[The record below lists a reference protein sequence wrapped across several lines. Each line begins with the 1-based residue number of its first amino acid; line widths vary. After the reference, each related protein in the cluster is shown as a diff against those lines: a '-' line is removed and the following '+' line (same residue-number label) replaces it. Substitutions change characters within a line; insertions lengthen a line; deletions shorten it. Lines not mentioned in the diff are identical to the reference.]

1 MPRLA
6 VAERRAALVEA
17 ALRVMGRDGLAAG
30 TTRAVVA
37 EAGMSLASFHYAFA
51 SRDELLAE
59 LVRRVVGREV
69 AAATAA
75 LDPGAGLTGC
85 LRTAAAAYVAHLEA
99 DPGAEQLMLEL
110 TLHAVRDPALRPVA
124 RDQYRAYAAAAAT
137 FLERTAAL
145 TGSAWRGPVAEPARL
160 LVTVVDGATTT
171 WLVDRDTAAT
181 RATLDAVADLL
192 VTRYAVVPAEGIRRP
207 HASGSPPGGL
217 TG

>member
-1 MPRLA
+1 MPRLP
-6 VAERRAALVEA
+6 VAERREALVEA

-59 LVRRVVGREV
+59 LVRRVVGREL
-69 AAATAA
+69 AAATAGM
-75 LDPGAGLTGC
+75 DPAAGLAGC
-85 LRTAAAAYVAHLEA
+85 LRAAAAGYLAHLEA

-124 RDQYRAYAAAAAT
+124 REQYEAYTAAAAEL
-137 FLERTAAL
+137 LEQAAGL
-145 TGSAWRGPVAEPARL
+145 TGAAWRRPVPELARL
-160 LVTVVDGATTT
+160 LVTLVDGATTT

-181 RATLDAVADLL
+181 RAVLDAAVELF
-192 VTRYAVVPAEGIRRP
+192 VTQHAEM
-207 HASGSPPGGL
+207 AS
-217 TG
+217 